1 MVGVMAFAYLAS
13 LAARHPSPGVAQI
26 VALASPAREN
36 DTATIAPSPTPQ
48 PTRTPLP
55 LNPTFTPTLPD
66 PLPTHELV
74 RAHLSYYWPP
84 LGQINCDYECEHIAN
99 GDDWKLWVGKGLACP
114 SEYPLGTIFLI
125 IGIEWQ
131 CVDRG
136 DAIVK
141 NSDGSIWL
149 DLLLSKMPDG
159 LAWGS
164 IRIVEVRRGG

>member
-1 MVGVMAFAYLAS
+1 
-13 LAARHPSPGVAQI
+13 
-26 VALASPAREN
+26 
-36 DTATIAPSPTPQ
+36 
-48 PTRTPLP
+48 
-55 LNPTFTPTLPD
+55 
-66 PLPTHELV
+66 LV
-74 RAHLSYYWPP
+74 RAHLSFYWPP
-84 LGQINCDYECEHIAN
+84 FGQINCDYECEHIAN
-99 GDDWKLWVGKGLACP
+99 GDDWKTWVNKGLACP
-114 SEYPLGTIFLI
+114 SEYPLGTVFLVM
-125 IGIEWQ
+125 GKEWQ